1 MLVADKPNFA
11 TRCPR
16 TLLAL
21 TACFPTRIYIVIT
34 TFLLNVL
41 IHLTAAS
48 TTANLTSVLCATNP
62 NYAVVRFSLAYPVPL
77 LVPLLTNTY
86 CSR

>member
-11 TRCPR
+11 TRWPR
-16 TLLAL
+16 TLSAL
-21 TACFPTRIYIVIT
+21 TACFPTRIYIVVT
-34 TFLLNVL
+34 TFLL

-48 TTANLTSVLCATNP
+48 TAANLTSVLCATNP